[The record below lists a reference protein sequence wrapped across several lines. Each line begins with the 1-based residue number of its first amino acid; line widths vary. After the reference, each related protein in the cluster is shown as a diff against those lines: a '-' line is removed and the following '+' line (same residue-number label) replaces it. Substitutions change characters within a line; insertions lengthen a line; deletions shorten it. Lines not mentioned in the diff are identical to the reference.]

1 MNGWTFSTP
10 YYLADGIHPDWTCFM
25 TTLSNP
31 VGNKNKLCAKI
42 EESNKKD
49 VAGAFGILQK
59 CFKILFGHSRMWSI
73 EEMTTVI
80 KCCIILHNTIVEIER
95 SLPDSE
101 ELIQDI
107 LNEHDSNEDN

>member
-1 MNGWTFSTP
+1 
-10 YYLADGIHPDWTCFM
+10 
-25 TTLSNP
+25 
-31 VGNKNKLCAKI
+31 
-42 EESNKKD
+42 
-49 VAGAFGILQK
+49 
-59 CFKILFGHSRMWSI
+59 MWSI